1 MPIKMP
7 KPLPTIDLNNVNEII
22 LEELELT
29 NGGVAMAPSL
39 KCLEG
44 CYVTKEIKGPTKIK
58 ECVIK

>member
-1 MPIKMP
+1 MPMKMP
-7 KPLPTIDLNNVNEII
+7 KPLPTIDPNNVSETI

-39 KCLEG
+39 KCLQG
-44 CYVTKEIKGPTKIK
+44 CYVAKEIKGPTKIE

>member
-1 MPIKMP
+1 MKMP
-7 KPLPTIDLNNVNEII
+7 KLLPTIDLNNVNEII

-39 KCLEG
+39 KCFQG
-44 CYVTKEIKGPTKIK
+44 YYVTKETKGPTKIK